1 LPTWFDEVPGCR
13 VIAEVAQ
20 NHDGSLGTAHA
31 YIDAVARTGASAV
44 KFQTHIAEAESTRGE
59 PWRIRFSTQDETRFD
74 YWKRIEFTAAQWR
87 ELAAHAAERN
97 LSFLSSAFSMQA
109 VDLLADLVPAW
120 KVGAGEITN
129 LPMIAAMAR
138 TGKPVLLSSGLAGWD
153 LLDRAVETVDVQGA
167 PVAVFQCTTA
177 YPCPAER
184 LGLNVLRLLRE
195 RYGCPVGL
203 SDHSGTIY
211 AGLAAAALGADLLEV
226 HVTLSRECFGP
237 DIAASVTTSELAD
250 LVRGTQFIGR
260 ALASPVDKDAMAS
273 DLSELRRIFGKSIV
287 AGREMPAGH
296 LLTASDLAFKKPG
309 TGLPPEKLNALVTRR
324 LRRGIAADEML
335 SEDDLEECAA
345 QSRGSAG

>member
-1 LPTWFDEVPGCR
+1 MPTWFDDLAGCC

-59 PWRIRFSTQDETRFD
+59 PWRIRFSPQDETRFN
-74 YWKRIEFTAAQWR
+74 YWKRIEFTPPQWR
-87 ELAAHAAERN
+87 DLAAHAAERK

-138 TGKPVLLSSGLAGWD
+138 TGKPVLLSSGLAGWE
-153 LLDRAVETVDVQGA
+153 LLDKAVETVVKEGA

-177 YPCPAER
+177 YPCPPER
-184 LGLNVLRLLRE
+184 LGLNVLALLRQ

-203 SDHSGTIY
+203 SDHSGAIY

-237 DIAASVTTSELAD
+237 DIPASVTTSELAD
-250 LVRGTQFIGR
+250 LVRGIDFICR
-260 ALASPVDKDAMAS
+260 ALASPVDKDAMAR
-273 DLSELRRIFGKSIV
+273 DLSDLRRIFGKSIV
-287 AGREMPAGH
+287 AGRDMPAGH
-296 LLTASDLAFKKPG
+296 LLTAADLAFKKPG
-309 TGLPPEKLNALVTRR
+309 TGLAPEKLDAVVSRR
-324 LRRGIAADEML
+324 LRRNIAADQIL
-335 SEDDLEECAA
+335 SEDDLEEYTT